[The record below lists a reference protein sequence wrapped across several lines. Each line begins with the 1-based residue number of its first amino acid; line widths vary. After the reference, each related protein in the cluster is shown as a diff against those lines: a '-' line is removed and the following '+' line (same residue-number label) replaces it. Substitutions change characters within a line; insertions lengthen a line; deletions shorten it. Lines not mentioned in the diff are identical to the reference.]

1 MNNVVRFCVLE
12 AAAQLPS
19 DVEKIPDGK
28 SLFASQHGCDAIALD
43 VVHASTE
50 LAVDLTRAKYIGDIR
65 IAQSLGVLCLRQQ
78 RLFERRRVLSECAQ
92 LNGLQGNR
100 LPAFRVVSFV

>member
-50 LAVDLTRAKYIGDIR
+50 LAVLAAVATWEPTSITA
-65 IAQSLGVLCLRQQ
+65 L
-78 RLFERRRVLSECAQ
+78 
-92 LNGLQGNR
+92 
-100 LPAFRVVSFV
+100 LPASITAVPGALAAAWEHGSVTALVDALAAAVLVHH